1 MGVDSGQ
8 MGRKYLARSY
18 AYRSFTVRMR
28 RKIGK
33 YLERSLGKVLFNRR
47 YYSTFVY

>member
-1 MGVDSGQ
+1 MGVDSR

-18 AYRSFTVRMR
+18 AHRRFIVRMR
-28 RKIGK
+28 RKTGK
-33 YLERSLGKVLFNRR
+33 YLERGLCRVLFNRR

>member
-33 YLERSLGKVLFNRR
+33 YLERGLGKVLFNRR